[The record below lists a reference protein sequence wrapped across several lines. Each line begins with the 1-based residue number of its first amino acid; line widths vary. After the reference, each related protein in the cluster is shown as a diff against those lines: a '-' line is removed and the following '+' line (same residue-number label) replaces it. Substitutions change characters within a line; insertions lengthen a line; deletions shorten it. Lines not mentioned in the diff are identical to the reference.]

1 MSKKILIVDDDE
13 DLLEIMVER
22 MRMRGMTVVSAKTA
36 IEAFTLIEQETFDV
50 MIIDFMLPEID
61 GLQAIKMIREKQPG
75 MRIILQTAYATIEK
89 ESEALALGAWDV
101 VEKPADEIG
110 ILCLGGSNGEGRPVA
125 METAVCTGV
134 ELRLQGGDPGQRGNG
149 GDCGGVW
156 VSVS

>member
-22 MRMRGMTVVSAKTA
+22 LRMRGMTVVSASTA
-36 IEAFTLIEQETFDV
+36 IEAFTLIEQQTFDV

-101 VEKPADEIG
+101 VEKPADFD
-110 ILCLGGSNGEGRPVA
+110 
-125 METAVCTGV
+125 
-134 ELRLQGGDPGQRGNG
+134 RLTQLIKQ
-149 GDCGGVW
+149 
-156 VSVS
+156 

>member
-22 MRMRGMTVVSAKTA
+22 MRMRGMTVVSAKTT

-101 VEKPADEIG
+101 VEKPAD
-110 ILCLGGSNGEGRPVA
+110 LDRL
-125 METAVCTGV
+125 T
-134 ELRLQGGDPGQRGNG
+134 ELIKQ
-149 GDCGGVW
+149 
-156 VSVS
+156 

>member
-101 VEKPADEIG
+101 VEKPAD
-110 ILCLGGSNGEGRPVA
+110 LDRL
-125 METAVCTGV
+125 T
-134 ELRLQGGDPGQRGNG
+134 ELIKQ
-149 GDCGGVW
+149 
-156 VSVS
+156 